1 MNTINRRGEIG
12 ITRRALPD
20 NISCGSGS
28 RVSSES
34 TERPWGHS
42 YKYSLTPPVPTEHAL
57 PFIFGALAPTAR
69 REERGMRPILGIG
82 IPLLTGNHGGDL
94 YGSRNR

>member
-20 NISCGSGS
+20 NISCGSSGS

-34 TERPWGHS
+34 TEGPLGPWLQVLVNATAS
-42 YKYSLTPPVPTEHAL
+42 NRARASFYIWSS
-57 PFIFGALAPTAR
+57 GADGEKGGKGYAAD
-69 REERGMRPILGIG
+69 IG
-82 IPLLTGNHGGDL
+82 NWNTVAD
-94 YGSRNR
+94 R